1 MKNSSTKVENI
12 TESGYCAN
20 AMLQEVAGGYNV
32 ILCDAPW
39 ETKAG
44 RPLQGYKMKDGKQ
57 TFQAVNNK
65 ARDLAYPTM
74 SVKEIKA
81 LDVNSISADD
91 AHLFFWTTNQYLP
104 QAFEIIKEWGFKY
117 STTLVWAKK
126 PMGGGLGGTFR
137 ITTEFLI
144 FATKGSLKSSEMIVG
159 TWFEVKRKY
168 VNGYPCHSKKPDFF
182 YELIE
187 KVSQGKRLE
196 MFARDNRKG
205 WDVFGNECENSID
218 IPFRSN
224 FL

>member
-1 MKNSSTKVENI
+1 MRKETPDFGDTILHGVPD
-12 TESGYCAN
+12 
-20 AMLQEVAGGYNV
+20 GYNV

-39 ETKAG
+39 KTKAG
-44 RPLQGYKMKDGKQ
+44 RQLQGYRMGEGKQ
-57 TFQAVNNK
+57 KFVALNNK
-65 ARDLAYPTM
+65 ARDLSYPTM

-81 LDVNSISADD
+81 LDVKSISADN

-126 PMGGGLGGTFR
+126 PMGGGLGGTFGV
-137 ITTEFLI
+137 TTEYLI
-144 FATKGSLKSSEMIVG
+144 FATKGKLKSCERIIG

-187 KVSQGKRLE
+187 KVSPGKRLE
-196 MFARDNRKG
+196 MFARNNRKG
-205 WDVFGNECENSID
+205 WDVFGNECENSIT
-218 IPFRSN
+218 IPTRSN
-224 FL
+224 FM

>member
-1 MKNSSTKVENI
+1 MSNRI
-12 TESGYCAN
+12 TEADDSTSIGGFAN

-39 ETKAG
+39 NTKAG
-44 RPLQGYKMKDGKQ
+44 RPLQGYIMKDGKQ

-65 ARDLAYPTM
+65 ARDLAYPTL
-74 SVKEIKA
+74 SVIEIKA
-81 LDVNSISADD
+81 LDVKSITADD

-144 FATKGSLKSSEMIVG
+144 FATKGSLKAMDTIVG

-168 VNGYPCHSKKPDFF
+168 VNGCPCHSKKPDFF

-187 KVSQGKRLE
+187 KVSPGKRLE

-218 IPFRSN
+218 IPLRSN

>member
-1 MKNSSTKVENI
+1 MKLNNSTEVENI
-12 TESGYCAN
+12 TDSGYCAN
-20 AMLQEVAGGYNV
+20 AVLQEAAGYNV

-39 ETKAG
+39 NTKAG
-44 RPLQGYKMKDGKQ
+44 RQLQGYKMKDGKQ

-81 LDVNSISADD
+81 LDVKSISADD

-104 QAFEIIKEWGFKY
+104 HAFEIIKEWGFKY

-137 ITTEFLI
+137 ITTEYLI
-144 FATKGSLKSSEMIVG
+144 FATKGSLKASDTIVG

-187 KVSQGKRLE
+187 KVSQGKSLE
-196 MFARDNRKG
+196 MFAREQRKG
-205 WDVFGNECENSID
+205 WDVFGNEVENSIS
-218 IPFRSN
+218 IPVRSS